1 MNSTVELLDRVIAD
15 LDTVLS
21 DDALA
26 GLSDADRITVLQG
39 AGAAF
44 RRVEA
49 VIVETIATGD
59 AADFPHAAGCR
70 GLNEL
75 VQRMLRVDVRAASRV
90 DRVVDLVRRPV
101 SLAGEG
107 MPARWAELR
116 LALLDG
122 VVGVAG
128 FLAATG
134 PIERVWDRLTIDQRL
149 AADVALAGC
158 ARGHGLAADVGDAD
172 GLDADAPG
180 PAPTVQD
187 LKALAE
193 DLASMFDPDGEEPKD
208 EDARRRRGITIGR
221 LKDGLHAIRGYLTPD
236 AAAQLHLIL
245 DAILNPKGDGPPMPG
260 VHFAPS
266 DAADARR
273 GGGEADAYC
282 GGGEAG
288 ADMGWPRVDVDI
300 DVESDG
306 DIGSDADAGGSEA
319 AADAGWQRADVDTD
333 FYVDGDGDV
342 GPDADDVDPFNS
354 DPRCVLDDRTA
365 AQKRHDALAMV
376 FGIAARHKDMPTL
389 GGSSPVLVVN
399 VDAKDLAAHGAA
411 FGGAFGGNGYGASGD
426 LGNGGWA
433 TIPGSGAHLP
443 VSVAAQV
450 ACSGL
455 IQRVLMDE
463 GRIIGITTT
472 DRVFTVHQRRAII
485 ARDKECLI
493 PGCHVPASWCEI
505 HHVTE
510 HARGG
515 PTHTDN
521 GVPLCWWHHRSLGS
535 SGWEIRMD
543 DGVPQVR
550 GPRWWD
556 PDQRWRAPR
565 LSIPKES
572 GLFGTSRVPTNL
584 ARTG

>member
-1 MNSTVELLDRVIAD
+1 MNSTAELLDRVIAD
-15 LDTVLS
+15 LDAVLS

-26 GLSDADRITVLQG
+26 GLSDADRVTVLQG

-59 AADFPHAAGCR
+59 AVDFPHAAGCR

-75 VQRMLRVDVRAASRV
+75 LQRTVRVDVRGASRV
-90 DRVVDLVRRPV
+90 DTVVDLVRRPV
-101 SLAGEG
+101 SLSGER
-107 MPARWAELR
+107 MPARWSELR

-128 FLAATG
+128 FLGATG
-134 PIERVWDRLTIDQRL
+134 PIERVWDRLTVDQRL

-158 ARGHGLAADVGDAD
+158 ARGHGVVVDDD
-172 GLDADAPG
+172 DDDDEGLDADAPG

-193 DLASMFDPDGEEPKD
+193 DLASMFDPDGAEPKD
-208 EDARRRRGITIGR
+208 EDSKRRRGVTIGR
-221 LKDGLHAIRGYLTPD
+221 LKDGVHAIRGYLTPEV
-236 AAAQLHLIL
+236 AAQLQLIL
-245 DAILNPKGDGPPMPG
+245 DAILNPKRDGPPMPG

-266 DAADARR
+266 DGADADSDVDVDGDADGDADR
-273 GGGEADAYC
+273 GGGDA
-282 GGGEAG
+282 
-288 ADMGWPRVDVDI
+288 
-300 DVESDG
+300 
-306 DIGSDADAGGSEA
+306 
-319 AADAGWQRADVDTD
+319 
-333 FYVDGDGDV
+333 
-342 GPDADDVDPFNS
+342 DPFNS

-365 AQKRHDALAMV
+365 AQKRHDALAMI
-376 FGIAARHKDMPTL
+376 FQIAARHKKMPTL

-399 VDAKDLAAHGAA
+399 VDAKDLAAHGH
-411 FGGAFGGNGYGASGD
+411 
-426 LGNGGWA
+426 GGWA
-433 TIPGSGAHLP
+433 TIPGSGAHVP

-450 ACSGL
+450 ACSGS

-463 GRIIGITTT
+463 GRIIGISTT
-472 DRVFTVHQRRAII
+472 DRVFTVYQRRAIV

-521 GVPLCWWHHRSLGS
+521 GVPLCWWHHRSLGA
-535 SGWEIRMD
+535 SGWEIRME
-543 DGVPQVR
+543 DGLPQVR

-556 PDQRWRAPR
+556 PDQRWRTPR
-565 LSIPKES
+565 FSAARLKLPAQ
-572 GLFGTSRVPTNL
+572 L
-584 ARTG
+584 ARAG

>member
-1 MNSTVELLDRVIAD
+1 MNSTAELLDRVIAD
-15 LDTVLS
+15 LDAVLS

-26 GLSDADRITVLQG
+26 GLTDADRVTVLQG

-49 VIVETIATGD
+49 VIVETVATGD
-59 AADFPHAAGCR
+59 AVDFPHSAGCR

-75 VQRMLRVDVRAASRV
+75 LQRTVRVDVRGASRV
-90 DRVVDLVRRPV
+90 DTVVDLVRRPV
-101 SLAGEG
+101 SLAGER
-107 MPARWAELR
+107 MPARWSEMR

-134 PIERVWDRLTIDQRL
+134 PIERVWDRLTVDQRL

-158 ARGHGLAADVGDAD
+158 ARGHGLVDDD
-172 GLDADAPG
+172 DADAEDLEADASG

-187 LKALAE
+187 LKTLAE

-208 EDARRRRGITIGR
+208 EDSRRRRGITIGR
-221 LKDGLHAIRGYLTPD
+221 LKDGVHAIRGYLTPD
-236 AAAQLHLIL
+236 VAAQLQLIL
-245 DAILNPKGDGPPMPG
+245 DAILNPKGDGPLMPG

-266 DAADARR
+266 DGADA
-273 GGGEADAYC
+273 DT
-282 GGGEAG
+282 
-288 ADMGWPRVDVDI
+288 
-300 DVESDG
+300 
-306 DIGSDADAGGSEA
+306 DADAGAGSESEETSEG
-319 AADAGWQRADVDTD
+319 ADADSDVQVDSEVGADARAGAARD
-333 FYVDGDGDV
+333 
-342 GPDADDVDPFNS
+342 DADPFNS
-354 DPRCVLDDRTA
+354 DPRCVLDDRTS

-376 FGIAARHKDMPTL
+376 FQIAARHKNMPTL

-399 VDAKDLAAHGAA
+399 VDAKDLAVHGHGAGDA
-411 FGGAFGGNGYGASGD
+411 FGASVSGRSGGH
-426 LGNGGWA
+426 GNGGWA
-433 TIPGSGAHLP
+433 TIPGSGAHVP
-443 VSVAAQV
+443 VSVAAHIG
-450 ACSGL
+450 CGGT

-472 DRVFTVHQRRAII
+472 DRIFTVHQRRAIV

-521 GVPLCWWHHRSLGS
+521 GVPLCWWHHRSLGA

-543 DGVPQVR
+543 AGLPQVR

-556 PDQRWRAPR
+556 PDQRWRTPR
-565 LSIPKES
+565 LSAARLKLPAQ
-572 GLFGTSRVPTNL
+572 L
-584 ARTG
+584 ARAG

>member
-1 MNSTVELLDRVIAD
+1 
-15 LDTVLS
+15 
-21 DDALA
+21 
-26 GLSDADRITVLQG
+26 
-39 AGAAF
+39 
-44 RRVEA
+44 
-49 VIVETIATGD
+49 
-59 AADFPHAAGCR
+59 
-70 GLNEL
+70 
-75 VQRMLRVDVRAASRV
+75 
-90 DRVVDLVRRPV
+90 
-101 SLAGEG
+101 
-107 MPARWAELR
+107 MPARWAEMR

-134 PIERVWDRLTIDQRL
+134 PIEKVWDRLTVDQRL

-158 ARGHGLAADVGDAD
+158 ARGHGL
-172 GLDADAPG
+172 DADADADDDPDGDEGEAG
-180 PAPTVQD
+180 PTPTVQD

-193 DLASMFDPDGEEPKD
+193 DLASMFDPDGEEPQD
-208 EDARRRRGITIGR
+208 EVSRRRRGVTIGR
-221 LKDGLHAIRGYLTPD
+221 LKDGVHAIRGYLTPD
-236 AAAQLHLIL
+236 VAAQLQLIL

-266 DAADARR
+266 DRGDADV
-273 GGGEADAYC
+273 
-282 GGGEAG
+282 EAG
-288 ADMGWPRVDVDI
+288 ARAGA
-300 DVESDG
+300 G
-306 DIGSDADAGGSEA
+306 AD
-319 AADAGWQRADVDTD
+319 
-333 FYVDGDGDV
+333 
-342 GPDADDVDPFNS
+342 DPFNS
-354 DPRCVLDDRTA
+354 DDRAVLDDRNA

-376 FGIAARHKDMPTL
+376 CAIAARHKDMPTL

-399 VDAKDLAAHGAA
+399 VDAKDLAAHAGRAGHGDGSA
-411 FGGAFGGNGYGASGD
+411 FGNAFGRTVFGAGGD
-426 LGNGGWA
+426 HGHGGWA
-433 TIPGSGAHLP
+433 TIPGSGAHVP

-450 ACSGL
+450 ACSGA

-521 GVPLCWWHHRSLGS
+521 GVPLCWWHHRSLGT
-535 SGWEIRMD
+535 SGWEIRMEQ
-543 DGVPQVR
+543 GLPQVR

-556 PDQRWRAPR
+556 PDQRWRTPR
-565 LSIPKES
+565 LSLPRIRHRSLTPA
-572 GLFGTSRVPTNL
+572 L
-584 ARTG
+584 TG

>member
-1 MNSTVELLDRVIAD
+1 MNSTAELLDRVIAD
-15 LDTVLS
+15 LDRVLS

-26 GLSDADRITVLQG
+26 GLTDAERITVLQG
-39 AGAAF
+39 AGAVF
-44 RRVEA
+44 RRAEA
-49 VIVETIATGD
+49 VIVETVATGD
-59 AADFPHAAGCR
+59 PGDFPHSAGCR

-75 VQRMLRVDVRAASRV
+75 LQRTVRVDVRGASRV

-101 SLAGEG
+101 SLAGER
-107 MPARWAELR
+107 MPARWSELR

-134 PIERVWDRLTIDQRL
+134 PIEKVWDRLTVDQRL

-158 ARGHGLAADVGDAD
+158 ARGHGLVAHDDEDPDAD
-172 GLDADAPG
+172 PDSELGGDEGAPG

-187 LKALAE
+187 LTALAE

-208 EDARRRRGITIGR
+208 EDSKRRRGITIGR
-221 LKDGLHAIRGYLTPD
+221 LKDGVHAIRGYLTPEV
-236 AAAQLHLIL
+236 AAQLQLII

-260 VHFAPS
+260 VFFAPS
-266 DAADARR
+266 DSS
-273 GGGEADAYC
+273 
-282 GGGEAG
+282 
-288 ADMGWPRVDVDI
+288 DMG
-300 DVESDG
+300 SA
-306 DIGSDADAGGSEA
+306 SAAAA
-319 AADAGWQRADVDTD
+319 AADADADVD
-333 FYVDGDGDV
+333 VDV
-342 GPDADDVDPFNS
+342 DADADAYAGAGGDDADPFNS

-365 AQKRHDALAMV
+365 SQKRHDALAML
-376 FGIAARHKDMPTL
+376 FAIAARHNDMPTL
-389 GGSSPVLVVN
+389 GGAAPVLVVN
-399 VDAKDLAAHGAA
+399 VDAKDLAGEAG
-411 FGGAFGGNGYGASGD
+411 
-426 LGNGGWA
+426 GNGGWA

-443 VSVAAQV
+443 VSVAAHV
-450 ACSGL
+450 GCAGT

-472 DRVFTVHQRRAII
+472 DRVFTVHQRRAIV

-505 HHVTE
+505 HHVVE

-556 PDQRWRAPR
+556 PEQRWRTPR
-565 LSIPKES
+565 LSLPRKRHRS
-572 GLFGTSRVPTNL
+572 PTL
-584 ARTG
+584 ARVG

>member
-1 MNSTVELLDRVIAD
+1 MNSTAELLDRVVAD
-15 LDTVLS
+15 LDAVLS
-21 DDALA
+21 DDGLA
-26 GLSDADRITVLQG
+26 GLSDAERVAVLEG
-39 AGAAF
+39 AGAVF
-44 RRVEA
+44 RRAEA

-59 AADFPHAAGCR
+59 PGDFPHSAGCR

-75 VQRMLRVDVRAASRV
+75 LQRTVGVDVRGATRV
-90 DRVVDLVRRPV
+90 DRVVDLVRRPM
-101 SLAGEG
+101 SLAGER
-107 MPARWAELR
+107 MPARWAEMR

-134 PIERVWDRLTIDQRL
+134 PIEKVWDRLTVDQRL

-158 ARGHGLAADVGDAD
+158 ARGHGLEADTDTDADVDEVPDAD
-172 GLDADAPG
+172 DDTAG
-180 PAPTVQD
+180 PSPTAQD

-221 LKDGLHAIRGYLTPD
+221 VKDGMHAIRGYLTPD
-236 AAAQLHLIL
+236 AAAQLQLIL

-260 VHFAPS
+260 VFFAPT
-266 DAADARR
+266 
-273 GGGEADAYC
+273 GGT
-282 GGGEAG
+282 
-288 ADMGWPRVDVDI
+288 
-300 DVESDG
+300 
-306 DIGSDADAGGSEA
+306 DAD
-319 AADAGWQRADVDTD
+319 TD
-333 FYVDGDGDV
+333 S
-342 GPDADDVDPFNS
+342 PDADSSPGPGPGPGAGASSNADTDAGEDPFNS
-354 DPRCVLDDRTA
+354 DPRSVLDDRTA
-365 AQKRHDALAMV
+365 AQKRHDALTAAL
-376 FGIAARHKDMPTL
+376 GIAARHKDMPTL
-389 GGSSPVLVVN
+389 GGASPVVVVT
-399 VDAKDLAAHGAA
+399 VDANDLATHSTHAPGPTGAA
-411 FGGAFGGNGYGASGD
+411 FGGAAFGGAGAAAGTS
-426 LGNGGWA
+426 GNGGWA
-433 TIPGSGAHLP
+433 TIPGSGAHVP

-450 ACSGL
+450 ACSGA

-472 DRVFTVHQRRAII
+472 DRIFTVHQRRAII

-521 GVPLCWWHHRSLGS
+521 GVPLCWWHHRSLGA
-535 SGWEIRMD
+535 SGWEIRMN
-543 DGVPQVR
+543 DGLPQVR
-550 GPRWWD
+550 GPAWWD
-556 PDQRWRAPR
+556 PDQRWRTPR
-565 LSIPKES
+565 LSLPADLPRKH
-572 GLFGTSRVPTNL
+572 L